1 MRAPSL
7 CAGTVDTLGF
17 LTPGPSILHTQA
29 QAQGLKCWQ
38 RGNIKRLPSKLNV
51 LPSGSRGHGGR
62 PWRIPKEPW
71 TRGMHW
77 VPFSP
82 LLVFHAM
89 CPTDHIETQGP
100 VGVTHQTWIHNL
112 PPEERLQANHGHSE
126 THPSE
131 RERKW
136 ADRPSPP
143 SQRQQEDLQ
152 QILGGV
158 IPRPRE
164 SSPGS

>member
-1 MRAPSL
+1 MRPGQQLVQGGTAMRAPSL

-89 CPTDHIETQGP
+89 CPTEAQGL

-131 RERKW
+131 RERENGQTGHLPL
-136 ADRPSPP
+136 PSGNKKTC
-143 SQRQQEDLQ
+143 SRFWV
-152 QILGGV
+152 G
-158 IPRPRE
+158 
-164 SSPGS
+164 